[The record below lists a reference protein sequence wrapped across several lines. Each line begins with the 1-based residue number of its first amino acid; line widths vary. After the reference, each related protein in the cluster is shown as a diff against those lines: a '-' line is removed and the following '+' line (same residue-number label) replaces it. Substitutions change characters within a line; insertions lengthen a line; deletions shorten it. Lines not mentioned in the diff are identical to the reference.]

1 MKVNFTKLQGAGND
15 FVLIEEDYSLDWNK
29 LSAAMCDRHFGI
41 GADGLLVLLPSESA
55 DYKMRMFNPDG
66 SEAEACGNGLRC
78 FSRYIMVNKL
88 AGKTVKEIRIETAAG
103 IRKVKFEKANGKDA
117 VIQVSL
123 GKPNFNVKE
132 IPVSVPQKDINNP
145 VLDYP
150 VIING
155 TDLKMSFV
163 SMGNPHAVHFT
174 GQKVADFPLGTF
186 GPAVEHHSIFPRR
199 VNFEVA
205 NVISR
210 EMIEIRVWERGAGET
225 LACGSGA
232 AATAVAARF
241 HGYIGDNVDIKVPG
255 GVLNLQ
261 WNGSGEVLLSGPAEI
276 VFAGEWQIK
285 E

>member
-276 VFAGEWQIK
+276 VFTGEWQIK